1 VVRRRTPKWRTKAME
16 RELKKQ
22 RAKKQNQKARKA
34 AKMSKRKEAVAVMFL
49 LQNLLV

>member
-1 VVRRRTPKWRTKAME
+1 ME